1 MIIEPPV
8 VYFEIYT
15 SFKAIFGRRQIFS
28 NFSNHVLAQKIVLS
42 GVIRAKT
49 VGFLSLLKSIRTKR
63 LHEYLRKFKENT
75 LLQNENM

>member
-15 SFKAIFGRRQIFS
+15 RFKAIFGRIQIFS

-49 VGFLSLLKSIRTKR
+49 VRFLSLLKPIRTKR
-63 LHEYLRKFKENT
+63 LHEYPAEKV
-75 LLQNENM
+75 